1 MSRPTEL
8 PLTNRISDG
17 WVRSLLRNHG
27 MWVTRLRCDLVKWFQ
42 VVQSPVSVKTIQS
55 EIGGDFS
62 NIYRNL
68 KRFQRAGLVRS
79 ELHLKHSDLFSWV
92 GDRPRSFQ
100 IVDRGGEGFV
110 EMDPKVAA
118 FVARALEV
126 VEERLRDLGY
136 TDLSSKATFRAQLPS
151 SLAPKLRS
159 VDSAPVSV
167 SPEPMV
173 LAGNRTG

>member
-1 MSRPTEL
+1 
-8 PLTNRISDG
+8 
-17 WVRSLLRNHG
+17 
-27 MWVTRLRCDLVKWFQ
+27 
-42 VVQSPVSVKTIQS
+42 
-55 EIGGDFS
+55 
-62 NIYRNL
+62 
-68 KRFQRAGLVRS
+68 
-79 ELHLKHSDLFSWV
+79 LFSWV

-136 TDLSSKATFRAQLPS
+136 TDLSSNATFRAQLPS